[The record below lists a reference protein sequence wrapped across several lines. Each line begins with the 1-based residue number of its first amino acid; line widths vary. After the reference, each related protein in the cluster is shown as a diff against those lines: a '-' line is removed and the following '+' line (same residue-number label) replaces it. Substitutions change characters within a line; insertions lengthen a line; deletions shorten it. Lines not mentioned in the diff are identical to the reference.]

1 MVLEAATELVESVRI
16 IIAHSRE
23 AGVDRDR
30 AEQQSDQ
37 MREYIVS
44 RIAGEQATEPHMDG
58 FESTQAMVQSAHA
71 RERAFL
77 RSFHALM
84 VLWSVA
90 DVRDLAEDAFRAL
103 EESRLVASEPLIP
116 NLDDLVEPDEG
127 RLNLD
132 RMKLL
137 MSAMGDRIDGR
148 RQRWDDLARKEND
161 LLERAQETALAILA
175 KVQSIN

>member
-58 FESTQAMVQSAHA
+58 FESTQAMVQSAYA

>member
-58 FESTQAMVQSAHA
+58 FESTQAMVQSAYA

-116 NLDDLVEPDEG
+116 NLDDLAEPEEG
-127 RLNLD
+127 RLDLG
-132 RMKLL
+132 RMRSL
-137 MSAMGDRIDGR
+137 MSAMGDRLKSR
-148 RQRWDDLARKEND
+148 RKHWDDLAQKENE
-161 LLERAQETALAILA
+161 LLERAHTFALAIFA
-175 KVQSIN
+175 RVQATS